1 MTSIAAVQLYIQTLR
16 KVRHSLEAI
25 DDAAQ
30 ELGRL
35 VPHDSFSE
43 ELENYT
49 AKFILEANN
58 ANKRIYESGTLFF
71 NKENNKP
78 HKLDVSI
85 SEGEQAP
92 E

>member
-1 MTSIAAVQLYIQTLR
+1 MTSTAAVQLYIQTLSR
-16 KVRHSLEAI
+16 VRQSLQTI

-35 VPHDSFSE
+35 APHDSFSE

-49 AKFILEANN
+49 SKFILEANN

-71 NKENNKP
+71 DKESNKS

-85 SEGEQAP
+85 SQGEQAS